1 MTAALTISLTE
12 TETRALMDVLSMHC
26 ENIEADCEDETDSPA
41 YVALAAL
48 RDRLT
53 AHVAAPAPVVAPTVQ
68 EPATVVQPTVAR
80 TMSDKHRTDLH
91 RVWTLCVANG
101 GMTRLS
107 AAPTALIT
115 RGLVVMTASRPRRYF
130 AVTTVGRQLAEQI
143 EAERTARKAARVVA
157 PDLREQC
164 GLASLR
170 STEAA

>member
-1 MTAALTISLTE
+1 MPAALTISLTE
-12 TETRALMDVLSMHC
+12 TETRALLDVLSMHC
-26 ENIEADCEDETDSPA
+26 ENVEADCEDETDSPA

-53 AHVAAPAPVVAPTVQ
+53 AHVAAPAHVAPTVQ
-68 EPATVVQPTVAR
+68 EPAPVVQPTVAR
-80 TMSDKHRTDLH
+80 TMTDKHRTDLH

-130 AVTTVGRQLAEQI
+130 AVTSVGRQLAEQI
-143 EAERTARKAARVVA
+143 EAKRVARKSAAAIAVEV
-157 PDLREQC
+157 
-164 GLASLR
+164 
-170 STEAA
+170 